1 MNKKSQIER
10 IKVKLERDGFV
21 TRNECLRQ
29 FPAIT
34 RLSAHILTLKK
45 EGYQFKVEDDGR
57 DYKYILQNNYATI

>member
-10 IKVKLERDGFV
+10 IKFKLKRDGFI

-29 FPAIT
+29 YPAIT

-45 EGYQFKVEDDGR
+45 RGYQFKVEGGK
-57 DYKYILQNNYATI
+57 DYKYILQNNYGTI